1 MSKRDVAFGEL
12 MSTKPRNPYLLPGL
26 VAAVVIG
33 AGLGASLLVVI
44 DDSDSASASR
54 LNPAVVQRIKDLQA
68 EREWAASVCG
78 ALDTWRNE
86 IGDATESVRDGF
98 DITDPT
104 STWDLANAAFGDARD
119 ATATMVEEVRA
130 AKTPATPAGRA
141 LAEGIDDLLHHATVH
156 IEEIGVR
163 VSVVGS
169 DVGVGDGFN
178 LSGLIDETQ
187 AFIDDARRDIE
198 ALRAPAK
205 EMLTVLRAND
215 DCTSFLTAV
224 NLD

>member
-1 MSKRDVAFGEL
+1 

-33 AGLGASLLVVI
+33 AGLGASMLVVI
-44 DDSDSASASR
+44 DDSGSAAAGR
-54 LNPAVVQRIKDLQA
+54 LNPEVVQRIEDLRA

-86 IGDATESVRDGF
+86 IGDATESVFDGF
-98 DITDPT
+98 DITDPQ
-104 STWDLANAAFGDARD
+104 STWDLANTAFGDARD

-130 AKTPATPAGRA
+130 VKTPDTPAGRA
-141 LAEGIDDLLHHATVH
+141 LAEGIEDLLDHATAH
-156 IEEIGVR
+156 IEEIGIR
-163 VSVVGS
+163 VSVVGT
-169 DVGVGDGFN
+169 DIGVGDGFN
-178 LSGLIDETQ
+178 LPGLIDETQ

-215 DCTSFLTAV
+215 DCTSILTAV